1 MQGSV
6 AVESRQI
13 KRFTEIEKMFVQVE
27 YVVEDLKASILTTD
41 TYLENYLP
49 HKMEQRT
56 HKLLA
61 QLYNGGQLPSK
72 DDQAFGENK
81 NSLATDA
88 DKFLYL

>member
-49 HKMEQRT
+49 HKME
-56 HKLLA
+56 
-61 QLYNGGQLPSK
+61 
-72 DDQAFGENK
+72 
-81 NSLATDA
+81 
-88 DKFLYL
+88 